1 MKTIFEP
8 VALGRLQL
16 KNRLI
21 RSATVAMGGGQ
32 DGIIAPFLKVIDEK
46 LAMGGVGL
54 IITGMMGVGHNSCAY
69 PGMIKTYDSTFET
82 KFKEIADTVHNHDC
96 KVVVQLCHSG
106 ISAGVLEE
114 GSQPWRPSAFEIFPG
129 LFTREMTK
137 ADIRRVC
144 TDFGNAARHC
154 KNAGANGVQIHAAH
168 GFLLNQFLSPYYN
181 KRTDEYGGTLENRAR
196 MIVEVY
202 ESIRQAV
209 GEQFPILM
217 KMNYSDLVDGGM
229 TGEECIKVC
238 NILKPLGLD
247 AVEISSEL
255 SVDAGSAP
263 TRRPVSDKEG
273 CYTKGALHVQIP
285 VISVGGY
292 RSTETI
298 ERVLNEGN
306 IAAISMSRPLICE
319 PDLPTKWTMGETTKA
334 KCVSCN
340 RCFGG
345 TYECKV
351 FS

>member
-1 MKTIFEP
+1 MKKIFEP

-32 DGIIAPFLKVIDEK
+32 DGMITPLLKDIDEK
-46 LAMGGVGL
+46 LAKGGVGL

-69 PGMIKTYDSTFET
+69 PGMIKTYDRTFET
-82 KFKEIADTVHNHDC
+82 KFKEIADTVHSHGC

-114 GSQPWRPSAFEIFPG
+114 GGQPWGPSAFGIFPG
-129 LFTREMTK
+129 IFTREMTK

-144 TDFGNAARHC
+144 ADFGNAARHC
-154 KNAGANGVQIHAAH
+154 KNAGADGVQIHAAH
-168 GFLLNQFLSPYYN
+168 GFLLNQFLSPYFN
-181 KRTDEYGGTLENRAR
+181 KRTDEYGGKIENRAR
-196 MIVEVY
+196 MVVEVY

-217 KMNYSDLVDGGM
+217 KINYSDL
-229 TGEECIKVC
+229 
-238 NILKPLGLD
+238 
-247 AVEISSEL
+247 
-255 SVDAGSAP
+255 VDAGSAP
-263 TRRPVSDKEG
+263 TRRPISDKEG
-273 CYTKGALHVQIP
+273 CYTKGALHVADHTQIP

-319 PDLPTKWTMGETTKA
+319 PDLPIKWKMGETTKA

-340 RCFGG
+340 WCFGG
-345 TYECKV
+345 AYGCKV